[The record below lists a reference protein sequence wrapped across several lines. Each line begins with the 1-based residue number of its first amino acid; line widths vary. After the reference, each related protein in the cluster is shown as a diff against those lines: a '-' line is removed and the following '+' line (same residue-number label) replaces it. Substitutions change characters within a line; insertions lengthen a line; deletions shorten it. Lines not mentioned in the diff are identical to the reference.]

1 MSTNNP
7 KKELIIAGNPN
18 INTIRNV
25 IYFANKTYE
34 NIEKVYF
41 LDSEDSLH
49 QWDGSSVEPQRS
61 DFARNY
67 IKKDVEISHKIFERN
82 LLHQEIPKLLSE
94 QLKIYKNNQIIVDFT
109 NGDKYISGILY
120 ASASLS
126 KIENL
131 FFIYVQFDKR
141 NELPENLSPENYK
154 IYPIL
159 NLENLESIGKYTQ
172 FEIIYY
178 KNKAD
183 ELIKLYSNYDFKSS
197 FLKNNFGS
205 EIESSIYN
213 YFSGNY
219 RGTISGLS
227 LIIEDISKEICP
239 KIKNSAKGKI
249 KAKTSNDF
257 NGSILWL
264 QSNFCDP
271 LRGKENQGL
280 EDYEEQFRLLK
291 NVDKIFDVIKVYRN
305 QSSHP
310 YSDLKGKNEA
320 KLVLDN
326 TLYSLELIKKSGVFD

>member
-1 MSTNNP
+1 MSKENS

-25 IYFANKTYE
+25 VYFANKTYD
-34 NIEKVYF
+34 NIEKIYF

-49 QWDGSSVEPQRS
+49 QWDGTSVEPQRS
-61 DFARNY
+61 NFARKY
-67 IKKDVEISHKIFERN
+67 IGKDVEISHKVFERD

-94 QLKIYKNNQIIVDFT
+94 QLKIYKNDQIIVDFT

-131 FFIYVQFDKR
+131 FFIYVQYDKR
-141 NELPENLSPENYK
+141 DELPENLESEHYK

-183 ELIKLYSNYDFKSS
+183 ELIKLYSDYTFKSS

-213 YFSGNY
+213 YFSGRY
-219 RGTISGLS
+219 REAISGLS
-227 LIIEDISKEICP
+227 LVIEDISKEICSR
-239 KIKNSAKGKI
+239 IKNIAKGKI
-249 KAKTSNDF
+249 KVKLPNDF
-257 NGSILWL
+257 SGSITWL

-271 LRGKENQGL
+271 LRGKEDKGL
-280 EDYEEQFRLLK
+280 EDYEEELRLLK
-291 NVDKIFDVIKVYRN
+291 NIDKIFDVIRVYRN
-305 QSSHP
+305 QSNHP
-310 YSDLKGKNEA
+310 YNDLKGKEEA
-320 KLVLDN
+320 KLILDN
-326 TLYSLELIKKSGVFD
+326 TLYSLELIKKSGVFI